1 MKNIK
6 IFIALLFMSSLS
18 ATAQNKATESA
29 DKSFAKF
36 EFVEAIKEYTK
47 LVEKGE
53 SDTYVYTQL
62 GEANYNI
69 FNTVEA
75 ERWYAKALESSENP
89 ETVYKYSQM
98 LKANE
103 KYKEADLQ
111 MERFAKLK
119 PRDDRAKAFKAN
131 PDYLPGILGRAKE
144 YTVQNLEINT
154 KNSDF
159 GGSVYNSQ
167 LYFTTARNNT
177 RRNYGWND
185 EPFLDI
191 YVSNIL
197 TDGTYQE
204 ANTIGGDINTKY
216 HEGTVSF
223 SPDGNT
229 MYFSRESFFENE
241 FEKDSVSNTKI
252 SLLHIYKA
260 TRDGDKWRKVESLSL
275 NNPNYNVNSPAVSAD
290 GKTLY
295 FQSDMPGGL
304 GLFDIYKAAL
314 NDDGT
319 VGDPV
324 NLGDKINTEGND
336 KFPYASSDGTF
347 YFSSDG
353 HLGLGG
359 LDVFY
364 VSKSGEVVNAG
375 VPVNSNV
382 DDFAFTMN
390 EETGEGY
397 VSSNRSGGKGG
408 DDIYAV
414 KRLKAC
420 NVNLITTVVDNS
432 TDKPLAGVMVK
443 ITNASGR
450 VVSTQTSDANG
461 KLEYTVSC
469 DEALEISG
477 VLEGYESNAISFAGS
492 KEKEVSLQLNLD
504 PIDIIIV
511 LDRVVLNPI
520 LFDFDKSNIT
530 QQGAFELDKLVSVM
544 KKYPNMV
551 ILAESHTDNRG
562 AAGYNEKLSD
572 RRAKSTVQYVISKG
586 IDAARI
592 SGIGKGENDPK
603 VDCKSNCTEE
613 EHQLNRRSEFI
624 IVSGNPAGN
633 N

>member
-6 IFIALLFMSSLS
+6 IFIALIVMSSLS

-29 DKSFAKF
+29 DKHFAKF
-36 EFVEAIKEYTK
+36 EFVQAIAGYNK
-47 LVEKGE
+47 LVENGE
-53 SDTYVYTQL
+53 GDTYVYSQL

-75 ERWYAKALESSENP
+75 ERWYAKALESSDNAEM
-89 ETVYKYSQM
+89 VYKYAQM

-103 KYKEADLQ
+103 KYQEANAQ
-111 MERFAKLK
+111 MARFAQLK

-131 PDYLPGILGRAKE
+131 PHYLPLILEKAKE
-144 YTVQNLEINT
+144 YTIQNLEINT
-154 KNSDF
+154 ENSDF
-159 GGSVYNSQ
+159 GGAVYNSQ
-167 LYFTTARNNT
+167 LYFTTARNNA

-185 EPFLDI
+185 QPFLDV

-204 ANTIGGDINTKY
+204 ADPVKGDINTKY
-216 HEGTVSF
+216 HEGTVTF

-229 MYFSRESFFENE
+229 MYFARESFFEGE
-241 FEKDSVSNTKI
+241 YEKDSISNTKF
-252 SLLHIYKA
+252 SVLHIYKA
-260 TRDGDKWRKVESLSL
+260 NRDGDKWRNVESLSL
-275 NNPNYNVNSPAVSAD
+275 NNSSYNVNSPALSAD

-304 GLFDIYKAAL
+304 GLFDLYKAPV
-314 NDDGT
+314 NEDGT
-319 VGDPV
+319 VGEPV
-324 NLGDKINTEGND
+324 NLGDKVNTEGNE
-336 KFPYASSDGTF
+336 KFPFSSSKGTL

-364 VSKSGEVVNAG
+364 MSEAGEAVNVG

-382 DDFAFTMN
+382 DDFAFTVN
-390 EETGEGY
+390 EETGEGF

-408 DDIYAV
+408 DDIYAI
-414 KRLKAC
+414 KRLVPC
-420 NVNLITTVVDNS
+420 NVNVITTVLDNDTS
-432 TDKPLAGVMVK
+432 NPLAGVSVK
-443 ITNASGR
+443 IRDVAGR

-461 KLEYTVSC
+461 KVEYTVSC
-469 DEALEISG
+469 DKTLEIAG
-477 VLEGYESNAISFAGS
+477 VLEGYESNTISFAGS
-492 KEKEVSLQLNLD
+492 KDKEALLLLNLN
-504 PIDIIIV
+504 PIDKIIV

-544 KKYPNMV
+544 KKYPNMI

-562 AAGYNEKLSD
+562 PASYNERLSD

-586 IDAARI
+586 IDASRI
-592 SGIGKGENDPK
+592 SGVGKGENEPK
-603 VDCKSNCTEE
+603 VDCKSNCTEA
-613 EHQLNRRSEFI
+613 EHQTNRRSEFI
-624 IVSGNPAGN
+624 IVSGNPSEE
-633 N
+633 